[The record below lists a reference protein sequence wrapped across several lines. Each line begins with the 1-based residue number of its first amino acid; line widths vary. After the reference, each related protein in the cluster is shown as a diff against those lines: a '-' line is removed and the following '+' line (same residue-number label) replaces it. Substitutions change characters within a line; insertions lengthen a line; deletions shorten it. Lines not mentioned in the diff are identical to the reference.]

1 MREHGFVIG
10 RLKRQKYLLAMVIP
24 SIVFVAVFSYVPVW
38 GMLTAFFNY
47 NPGLGIKGSP
57 FVGLRYF
64 KEFLTHSDFPLLM
77 RNTLAISSLNIACSI
92 IIPVTFAI
100 LLNEFIFAP
109 LKRVIQTVSYL
120 PHFISYVVTA
130 NLAITMLSPSGTLNT
145 WLLKMNWIQEP
156 VMFLTSPRGFW
167 FLVAGI
173 NTWKETGWAA
183 IIYIAS
189 ITNIDP
195 QLYEAATV
203 DGAGRAGRIWHITLP
218 GIIPTVTVLTI
229 LAVPDL
235 LNAGFDPS
243 YLLGNP
249 MVSDYSRV
257 LDTHIYAAGIQQGR
271 FSLATAIGI
280 LRMGA
285 GLILILSANAVSRRV
300 SEYSLF

>member
-1 MREHGFVIG
+1 MEKSGLAA
-10 RLKRQKYLLAMVIP
+10 RLKRQKYLLIMAVP
-24 SIVFVAVFSYVPVW
+24 SIIFVAVFAYVPIW

-47 NPGLGIKGSP
+47 NPGLGIRGSP

-64 KEFLTHSDFPLLM
+64 REFLTHSDFPLLM
-77 RNTLAISSLNIACSI
+77 RNTLAISSLNIACGI
-92 IIPVTFAI
+92 IVPVAFAI
-100 LLNEFIFAP
+100 LLNEFVFSG

-120 PHFISYVVTA
+120 PHFISYVVVA
-130 NLAITMLSPSGTLNT
+130 NLAVTILSPSGTVNT
-145 WLLKMNWIQEP
+145 WLLKINLVREP
-156 VMFLTSPRGFW
+156 IMFLTNPRGFW

-173 NTWKETGWAA
+173 NIWKEMGWAA

-203 DGAGRAGRIWHITLP
+203 DGAGRAARIRHVTLP
-218 GIIPTVTVLTI
+218 GIVPTVAVLTI

-257 LDTHIYAAGIQQGR
+257 LDTHIYTVGIQQGR
-271 FSLATAIGI
+271 FALAAAVGI

-285 GLILILSANAVSRRV
+285 GLVLILSANAVSRRV

>member
-1 MREHGFVIG
+1 MQENKLMV
-10 RLKRQKYLLAMVIP
+10 RLRRQKYLFIMVIP
-24 SIVFVAVFSYVPVW
+24 SIVFVAVFSYVPIW

-47 NPGLGIKGSP
+47 NPGLGIRGSP

-64 KEFLTHSDFPLLM
+64 REFLTHSDFPLLM
-77 RNTLAISSLNIACSI
+77 RNTLAISSLNIACGI
-92 IIPVTFAI
+92 IMPVSFAI
-100 LLNEFIFAP
+100 LINEFVFSR
-109 LKRVIQTVSYL
+109 LKRLIQTVSYL
-120 PHFISYVVTA
+120 PHFISYVVVA
-130 NLAITMLSPSGTLNT
+130 NLAVTMLSPSGTLNT
-145 WLLKMNWIQEP
+145 WLVENNFIREP
-156 VMFLTSPRGFW
+156 IMFLTNPKGFW
-167 FLVAGI
+167 FLVAGLNI
-173 NTWKETGWAA
+173 WKEMGWAA

-218 GIIPTVTVLTI
+218 GIIPTVVVLTI

-235 LNAGFDPS
+235 RNAGFDPS

-257 LDTHIYAAGIQQGR
+257 IDTHIYTVGIQQGR
-271 FSLATAIGI
+271 FALATAVGI
-280 LRMGA
+280 LRMGV
-285 GLILILSANAVSRRV
+285 GLILILSANAASRKV